1 MNGGKIKGGFR
12 RSRAVDPRPK
22 SLLLFMCRNKS
33 IMQHGD
39 TQMKNLLKLTLVL
52 ALAAGL
58 TACSKNV
65 KDDAN
70 ADATLAGTSTEMVLE
85 ETTVTE
91 AIPAQVSLGVVHFA
105 LDKSTLTAEARKI
118 VEANAQA
125 IKAAGDNYS
134 VVVEGNCDDRG
145 TIAYNIALG
154 EKRANEV
161 KAYYV
166 RLGIPAEKIST
177 VSYGKE
183 KPVCYEAT
191 QSCWAKNR
199 RADTV
204 LTAK

>member
-1 MNGGKIKGGFR
+1 
-12 RSRAVDPRPK
+12 
-22 SLLLFMCRNKS
+22 
-33 IMQHGD
+33 
-39 TQMKNLLKLTLVL
+39 MKNLLRVVLVL
-52 ALAAGL
+52 AIAAGL
-58 TACSKNV
+58 AACKKNI

-70 ADATLAGTSTEMVLE
+70 ADLTAGANTEMVLE
-85 ETTVTE
+85 ETTTAEEVTV
-91 AIPAQVSLGVVHFA
+91 PAQEVALGVVHFA
-105 LDKSTLTAEARKI
+105 LDKYNLSAEARKI
-118 VEANAQA
+118 VETNAQA
-125 IKAAGDNYS
+125 IKAKAGSAAYK

-166 RLGIPAEKIST
+166 RLGIPSANITT
-177 VSYGKE
+177 VSYGEE

-204 LTAK
+204 LMVK

>member
-1 MNGGKIKGGFR
+1 
-12 RSRAVDPRPK
+12 
-22 SLLLFMCRNKS
+22 
-33 IMQHGD
+33 
-39 TQMKNLLKLTLVL
+39 MKNLLKLTLVL

-58 TACSKNV
+58 TACKKNV

-70 ADATLAGTSTEMVLE
+70 ADLLANGNAEMVLE
-85 ETTVTE
+85 EEDITISESVS
-91 AIPAQVSLGVVHFA
+91 AQVSLGVVHFA
-105 LDKSTLTAEARKI
+105 LDKSTLTAEGRKV
-118 VEANAQA
+118 VEANAKA
-125 IKAAGDNYS
+125 IKAAGNDYN

-166 RLGIPAEKIST
+166 RLGIPADKIST

-191 QSCWAKNR
+191 EACWSKNR
-199 RADTV
+199 RADTI
-204 LTAK
+204 LTAN

>member
-1 MNGGKIKGGFR
+1 
-12 RSRAVDPRPK
+12 
-22 SLLLFMCRNKS
+22 
-33 IMQHGD
+33 MQHGD

-58 TACSKNV
+58 TACKKNV

-70 ADATLAGTSTEMVLE
+70 ADAALTAGTTTEMVLE
-85 ETTVTE
+85 ETTITE
-91 AIPAQVSLGVVHFA
+91 AIPAQVALGVVHFA
-105 LDKSTLTAEARKI
+105 LDKSTLTAEARKV
-118 VEANAQA
+118 VEANAKA
-125 IKAAGDNYS
+125 IKAAGNDYT

-166 RLGIPAEKIST
+166 RLGIPADKIST

-191 QSCWAKNR
+191 QACWAKNR

>member
-1 MNGGKIKGGFR
+1 
-12 RSRAVDPRPK
+12 
-22 SLLLFMCRNKS
+22 
-33 IMQHGD
+33 
-39 TQMKNLLKLTLVL
+39 MKNLLKVTLVL
-52 ALAAGL
+52 VLAAGF
-58 TACSKNV
+58 TACKKNV

-70 ADATLAGTSTEMVLE
+70 ADVNLANGTTTEMVLE
-85 ETTVTE
+85 ESTTTE
-91 AIPAQVSLGVVHFA
+91 AVPAQVALGVVHFA
-105 LDKSTLTAEARKI
+105 LDKSALSAEARKI
-118 VEANAQA
+118 VEANAKA
-125 IKAAGDNYS
+125 IKAQTAGASYK

-166 RLGIPAEKIST
+166 RLGIPAANIST

-199 RADTV
+199 RADTILSV
-204 LTAK
+204 N

>member
-1 MNGGKIKGGFR
+1 
-12 RSRAVDPRPK
+12 
-22 SLLLFMCRNKS
+22 
-33 IMQHGD
+33 
-39 TQMKNLLKLTLVL
+39 MKNLLKLTLVL

-58 TACSKNV
+58 TACKKNV

-70 ADATLAGTSTEMVLE
+70 ADMTLANGTTEMVLQ

-91 AIPAQVSLGVVHFA
+91 VMPAQVALGVVHFA
-105 LDKSTLTAEARKI
+105 LDKSALSAEARKI
-118 VEANAQA
+118 VEANSKA
-125 IKAAGDNYS
+125 IKAQAAGASYK

-166 RLGIPAEKIST
+166 RLGIPAANIST

-183 KPVCYEAT
+183 KPVCYEST

-199 RADTV
+199 RADTI
-204 LTAK
+204 LSIN

>member
-1 MNGGKIKGGFR
+1 MEI
-12 RSRAVDPRPK
+12 
-22 SLLLFMCRNKS
+22 
-33 IMQHGD
+33 QY
-39 TQMKNLLKLTLVL
+39 MKNLLQVTLIL

-58 TACSKNV
+58 TACKKNV

-70 ADATLAGTSTEMVLE
+70 ADALANGTSTEMVFE

-91 AIPAQVSLGVVHFA
+91 GLPAQVSLGSVHFA
-105 LDKSTLTAEARKI
+105 LDKANLTAEARKI

-125 IKAAGDNYS
+125 IKAVGGNYS

-199 RADTV
+199 LADTV
-204 LTAK
+204 LTAN